1 MRRICL
7 FTMAIA
13 LLAPMAV
20 LTAGPA
26 GAAGGTTCGKP
37 SGTITITP
45 GLTGT
50 PTVQT
55 ISVVLPVKACKGGG
69 VTGGTSKGSIKTGK
83 ISIST
88 FASGAPVTLNDT
100 ITWNNHKTSTFAA
113 SATTKI
119 SSKGVITSTVKGKVS
134 TGLFVGSS
142 VSTVVNV
149 KLGPLVK
156 NAIHSLAIT
165 GTSAFVIK

>member
-13 LLAPMAV
+13 LLAPTAV

-37 SGTITITP
+37 SGTITISP

-69 VTGGTSKGSIKTGK
+69 VTSGTSKGSIKTAT
-83 ISIST
+83 INIST
-88 FASGAPVTLNDT
+88 FAGGAPVTLNDT
-100 ITWNNHKTSTFAA
+100 ITWNNHKTSTFSAKAA
-113 SATTKI
+113 TKI
-119 SSKGVITSTVKGKVS
+119 SSKGAITSTISGKVS
-134 TGLFVGSS
+134 KGLFAGSS
-142 VSTVVNV
+142 VSTVVSV

-156 NAIHSLAIT
+156 NAIHTLTIT
-165 GTSAFVIK
+165 GTTAFVIK